1 MDQVNAKARVD
12 SRGAAV
18 STAGNGNG
26 TMKTVAI
33 DAAGRAAIRRV
44 EKIPGATRIRV
55 VLAEGFPITLAG
67 LDSLFKREPDFDVV
81 ACCSDGS
88 AAVRAVIAHRPDILL
103 LDQDLPPMNGLAVF
117 QQVKKA
123 GVPTRVV
130 LLATS
135 RNDDRVP
142 DALRLGVQGVMFRT
156 MSAQELVQTVRDAYL
171 GRRPQNG
178 TASLLDMGFPGA
190 ALGPL
195 SPRQVEVARAAASGR
210 SNKEL
215 AQQFGVS
222 EGTIKNHLHA
232 IYERLQLDGRLALL
246 LYVRDKMLA

>member
-1 MDQVNAKARVD
+1 M
-12 SRGAAV
+12 
-18 STAGNGNG
+18 
-26 TMKTVAI
+26 
-33 DAAGRAAIRRV
+33 RRIPI
-44 EKIPGATRIRV
+44 IPGATRIRMV
-55 VLAEGFPITLAG
+55 IAEGFPITLAG

-81 ACCSDGS
+81 ASCSDG
-88 AAVRAVIAHRPDILL
+88 AEAVRAVIAHRPDILL
-103 LDQDLPPMNGLAVF
+103 LDQDLPPANGLAVF
-117 QQVKKA
+117 QQLKKA

-130 LLATS
+130 LLASS
-135 RNDDRVP
+135 RTDDRLH
-142 DALRLGVQGVMFRT
+142 DAVRVGVQGVMFRT
-156 MSAQELVQTVRDAYL
+156 MGPQELLQTVRDAHL
-171 GRRPQNG
+171 GRRSHNG
-178 TASLLDMGFPGA
+178 AASLLDGNFGGA

-246 LYVRDKMLA
+246 LYVREKMLA